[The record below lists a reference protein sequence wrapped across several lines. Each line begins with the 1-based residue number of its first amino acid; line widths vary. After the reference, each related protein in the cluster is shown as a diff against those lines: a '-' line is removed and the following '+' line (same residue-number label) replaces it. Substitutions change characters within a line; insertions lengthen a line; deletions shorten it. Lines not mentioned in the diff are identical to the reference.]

1 MLTLLLSVF
10 LLFPPPAERPPVERS
25 LTYEVFSNDEHIGEI
40 KASFREENGV
50 RTYEMQTDVTYKILF
65 KAMRFDNR
73 ITSRYQDDILTEAS
87 STDHLNDKPR
97 SANRIE
103 YKGDHYLVYEEDE
116 SERLEE
122 TSIKNCLSSLYF
134 SEPKGLESVFSQ
146 RLGKLIPLE
155 EVAPNKYA
163 VHLSS
168 SKTNYYRFENGI
180 CVEVEVNHWFAD
192 FTFKL
197 KR

>member
-1 MLTLLLSVF
+1 MLTLLLSAF
-10 LLFPPPAERPPVERS
+10 LLIQAPTEKPTLERN
-25 LTYEVFSNDEHIGEI
+25 LTYEVFSDDEHIGEI
-40 KASFREENGV
+40 KASYREENGT
-50 RTYEMQTDVTYKILF
+50 RTYEMQTDVTYKVLF
-65 KAMRFDNR
+65 KTIRFDNR
-73 ITSRYQDDILTEAS
+73 ITSRYQDDVLTEAS

-97 SANRIE
+97 SENRIE
-103 YKGDHYLVYEEDE
+103 HKGDHYLVFEKDK

-122 TSIKNCLSSLYF
+122 SSIQNCLSSLYF
-134 SEPKGLESVFSQ
+134 SEPKGLKSVFSQ
-146 RLGKLIPLE
+146 RLGKLIPME
-155 EVAPNKYA
+155 EAEPHKYA